1 MCHHAHVSASWRVV
15 HRASTGS
22 TNDDLAAMFRAGEGG
37 RIAVVADH
45 QSAGRGRRMR
55 VWEAPAGMN
64 LLMSVLIDPAPEP
77 PHMAVWRAGLAI
89 VSAAAQIPGAPP
101 CTLKWPNDVVVARG
115 HRDADAKVAG
125 ILSTLVTDDR
135 RRRAVVV
142 GCGINVGWAPEGGA
156 RLSPEGSDADHAA
169 AVRSVRDELLA
180 AVVTMTDDEVYALY
194 RAELGTLGRRVR
206 VTVGD
211 GSNPDAAIEGRA
223 VDVDV
228 DGRLVVLD
236 DCAVTH
242 RIDVGDVIHLRLA
255 T

>member
-1 MCHHAHVSASWRVV
+1 VV

-169 AVRSVRDELLA
+169 VVRSVRDGLLA
-180 AVVTMTDDEVYALY
+180 AVDAVADDEVYAMY
-194 RAELGTLGRRVR
+194 RAGLGTLGRRVR

-223 VDVDV
+223 VDVGV

>member
-37 RIAVVADH
+37 RLAVVADH
-45 QSAGRGRRMR
+45 QTAGRGRRMR
-55 VWEAPAGMN
+55 VWEAPAGVN
-64 LLMSVLIDPAPEP
+64 LLMSLLIDPAPEP
-77 PHMAVWRAGLAI
+77 PHVAVWRAGLAI
-89 VSAAAQIPGAPP
+89 VSAAAQIAGAPP

-115 HRDADAKVAG
+115 HHDADAKVAG

-135 RRRAVVV
+135 GRRAVVV
-142 GCGINVGWAPEGGA
+142 GCGINVGWAPDGGA
-156 RLSPEGSDADHAA
+156 QLSTEARNADHAA
-169 AVRSVRDELLA
+169 AVRSVRDGLLA
-180 AVVTMTDDEVYALY
+180 FVDSVTNDEVYALY

-211 GSNPDAAIEGRA
+211 GPNPDAAIEGRA
-223 VDVDV
+223 IDVDA

-236 DCAVTH
+236 DCAISH
-242 RIDVGDVIHLRLA
+242 RIDVGDVIHLRP
-255 T
+255 TT